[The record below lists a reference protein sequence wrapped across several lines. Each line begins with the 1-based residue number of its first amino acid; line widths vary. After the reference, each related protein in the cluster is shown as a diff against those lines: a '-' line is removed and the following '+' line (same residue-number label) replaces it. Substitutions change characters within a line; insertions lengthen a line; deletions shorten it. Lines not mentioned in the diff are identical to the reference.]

1 MYNGRRII
9 VSLTSWPP
17 RLCNLI
23 ECLSTILDQTL
34 MPDKVELNLS
44 LEEFPGREKDLPGE
58 LNEFFGQH
66 GDIIEINWVE
76 RNTGVFKKIIPTLKK
91 FYGEKYY
98 LMSIDDDCK
107 YRNDYIQMMCRY
119 IEEYGADVFSLSL
132 GKIIGNRV
140 IYKSEIFDEAL
151 WEKLTDDV
159 ISCRIDDGYIELFL
173 TTRGAVMHNYRPND
187 FGDIIVEFNPVSP
200 NSHDEI
206 THQYSLS
213 DRQAAQNAI
222 RKVSFEK

>member
-66 GDIIEINWVE
+66 VDIIEINWVE
-76 RNTGVFKKIIPTLKK
+76 RNTGVFKKIIPTLQK

-98 LMSIDDDCK
+98 LMSIDDDKK
-107 YRNDYIQMMCRY
+107 YRNDYIEMMCKY
-119 IEEYGADVFSLSL
+119 IEECDCDTFCLSVVKL
-132 GKIIGNRV
+132 IGNRM
-140 IYKSEIFDEAL
+140 IYKSEIFDEDL
-151 WEKLTDDV
+151 WKKLTDEV
-159 ISCRIDDGYIELFL
+159 ISCRIDDAYIERFL
-173 TTRGAVMHNYRPND
+173 TKKGAKMCNHSPSDVRR
-187 FGDIIVEFNPVSP
+187 IINGFNPVSP
-200 NSHDEI
+200 NSHNEF
-206 THQYSLS
+206 THRYSGE
-213 DRQAAQNAI
+213 DIRRANQAINKI
-222 RKVSFEK
+222 KF

>member
-66 GDIIEINWVE
+66 GDVIEINWVE

-107 YRNDYIQMMCRY
+107 YRNDYIQMMCDY
-119 IEEYGADVFSLSL
+119 IEKYEAESFCLSSA
-132 GKIIGNRV
+132 KIIGNRI
-140 IYKSEIFDEAL
+140 IYKSEVFNEDL
-151 WEKLTDDV
+151 WEKLTDEV
-159 ISCRIDDGYIELFL
+159 ISCRIDDAYIEHYFNKH
-173 TTRGAVMHNYRPND
+173 TIKMSNYRPND
-187 FGDIIVEFNPVSP
+187 VRDIIKSFNSVSP
-200 NSHDEI
+200 NSHNEE
-206 THQYSLS
+206 TGQYSMTDIS
-213 DRQAAQNAI
+213 NAHKAI
-222 RKVSFEK
+222 NAVKF

>member
-44 LEEFPGREKDLPGE
+44 LEEFPGREKDLPEE

-119 IEEYGADVFSLSL
+119 IEEYDCGSFCLAFANV
-132 GKIIGNRV
+132 IGNRM

-151 WEKLTDDV
+151 WEKLTDEV
-159 ISCRIDDGYIELFL
+159 ISCRIDDGYIGRFL
-173 TTRGAVMHNYRPND
+173 TERGAKMRNYRP
-187 FGDIIVEFNPVSP
+187 GDVKKIITNFNPVCP
-200 NSHDEI
+200 NSHNEI
-206 THQYSLS
+206 TYKYSSS
-213 DRQAAQNAI
+213 DVMKAHEAI
-222 RKVSFEK
+222 RKIKF